1 MAYAKFVVITDEGL
15 IEKLKAWI
23 VLTNVGPKV
32 ICQGLYK
39 CEKCRAKSEEK
50 RSFDGRL
57 ACMLCDFKCVCHQEM
72 EAHVQFSN
80 HHYYF

>member
-1 MAYAKFVVITDEGL
+1 MAFAKFVTITDEGL
-15 IEKLKAWI
+15 IEKFKAWI
-23 VLTNVGPKV
+23 VLTNAGPKV

-39 CEKCRAKSEEK
+39 CGTCEAKVEETK
-50 RSFDGRL
+50 SFDGNL
-57 ACMLCDFKCVCHQEM
+57 ACMMCDFKCKCHQEM